1 MKNNCAIICINTRG
15 NCMENKNDGAKQ
27 FLSFI
32 VIGSINSVV
41 YYVSYA
47 LFVFLGMHYIPANA
61 VGFVLSVL
69 SSYLLNSRL
78 VFKEDGSKEKRVWWR
93 VLLKVFMTNAFTG
106 LLLTSLLLKLWIDI
120 VGLANAMEPLS
131 VALGENGIYLSAD
144 ELAEYIAP
152 VINMLITT
160 PMNFFINKFW
170 TYRQKR
176 RQGDNV

>member
-1 MKNNCAIICINTRG
+1 MESKNN
-15 NCMENKNDGAKQ
+15 GAKQ

-32 VIGSINSVV
+32 VFGSINSVV
-41 YYVSYA
+41 YYLSYS

-61 VGFVLSVL
+61 IGFVLSVI
-69 SSYLLNSRL
+69 SSFLLNSRL
-78 VFKEDGSKEKRVWWR
+78 VFKEDTEKQKRVWWR

-106 LLLTSLLLKLWIDI
+106 LILTSLLLKLWLDI
-120 VGLANAMEPLS
+120 LNLAKAMEPASLTLS
-131 VALGENGIYLSAD
+131 QSGIDISAR

-176 RQGDNV
+176 RQEENV